1 MFLSFIPLD
10 AMEWYLMYVCGIF
23 VRHVFVKGELVFLS
37 FSQNKTSG
45 LVAHENSTF
54 KKKIKLQYLCPIYS
68 VNGCSFG
75 L

>member
-1 MFLSFIPLD
+1 MWMCVCVSLSFLPLD

-54 KKKIKLQYLCPIYS
+54 
-68 VNGCSFG
+68 
-75 L
+75 